1 MRQPEVFSETRVDVM
16 HAMMTEHAFA
26 AVVSHATGSLSA
38 DHVPLVVHSSV
49 DPLGALHG
57 YVAVSNPLFRE
68 TSGPIEVLCL
78 FQGPT
83 NLCDACVVCLKK
95 GARQSSAHVEL
106 RGRTRPRDLDVQA
119 RSRMVNAP
127 SA

>member
-16 HAMMTEHAFA
+16 HAMMTEHPFA

-57 YVAVSNPLFRE
+57 HVAVSNPLFRE
-68 TSGPIEVLCL
+68 TSGPLRC
-78 FQGPT
+78 F
-83 NLCDACVVCLKK
+83 ACSK
-95 GARQSSAHVEL
+95 GRK
-106 RGRTRPRDLDVQA
+106 P
-119 RSRMVNAP
+119 M
-127 SA
+127 